1 VTEDLDADQIQ
12 FLSLPD
18 VVSLHAFIME
28 LLNSYAAPLR
38 DEGLLESAIMR
49 ARMAHYY
56 ESADVVRLAAL
67 MAIGIS
73 QAQAF
78 VDGNKRTAFIA
89 TEVFLDL
96 NGYTLTVDPLALATQ
111 LEAIAS
117 RDDSLDAA
125 TDRFEAWLRER
136 VGPRT
141 DADH

>member
-1 VTEDLDADQIQ
+1 MATDEIQ

-28 LLNSYAAPLR
+28 QLNAYASPRR

-56 ESADVVRLAAL
+56 ESADVIRLAAL

-73 QAQAF
+73 QAQSF
-78 VDGNKRTAFIA
+78 IDGNKRTALIA
-89 TEVFLDL
+89 MEVFLDL
-96 NGYTLTVDPLALATQ
+96 NRCELTVDPLELAKQ
-111 LEAIAS
+111 LEAVAS
-117 RDDSLDAA
+117 REDSLDAA

-136 VGPRT
+136 VGPRST
-141 DADH
+141 